1 VRQPV
6 GTVGLAIEPG
16 GLAVAGWGVAPGAV
30 GGEQPGVGLDQQGRG
45 ERVAARRRHQGDEPR
60 NAPADGVHGL
70 LALEGVK
77 PTELLARGREEVLG
91 YGGEIVAGEAV
102 EVSCTSSGFLVMLR
116 DGAVLQGRRLL
127 IATGLVDELPDIPG
141 VHEQWDAILRTDL
154 DAPVALRLGASTL
167 GEAVEVAGYARVLT
181 ASTPSCG
188 RPDDEDLS
196 SGPGQRDSCAGPG
209 CPRRR

>member
-1 VRQPV
+1 MWAS
-6 GTVGLAIEPG
+6 TSK
-16 GLAVAGWGVAPGAV
+16 
-30 GGEQPGVGLDQQGRG
+30 
-45 ERVAARRRHQGDEPR
+45 VAASAWPRGGGHQGDEPR